1 MFLVD
6 SQEEL
11 VAQWDL
17 ALRHNMDMKNTIKQS
32 KNFEIQ
38 LNNLINNCGLNIDT
52 AYYIL
57 KSVLLDVEN
66 TYNVFLLSQENEEQK
81 QEQKEIKIGSLNEEV
96 GQSKD

>member
-1 MFLVD
+1 M
-6 SQEEL
+6 
-11 VAQWDL
+11 
-17 ALRHNMDMKNTIKQS
+17 NMKNTIKQS

-66 TYNVFLLSQENEEQK
+66 TYNVFLFNQKEEEEQK

-96 GQSKD
+96 GQSLD